1 MDEQVVNQ
9 TGSFQEWL
17 TALLRPLEFAERSGL
32 EQVDR
37 VKNLD
42 AQIASASRSLV
53 QLAIPPDLRALFESI
68 HALFSTPSS
77 GAERMERV
85 TETLSRVSPLGE
97 AGVVGKLL
105 SRGTSVL
112 PGVGPKRE
120 QQLAARG
127 LRNMGDLLFHLPSRY
142 EDRRRLSNL
151 DEIEVGH
158 RATFI
163 ADVLLVDF
171 ISRSQGRGRGTGRV
185 LQAVVGDEKA
195 TLNLKWFR
203 GGESIAR
210 HLNQG
215 DRLLISGDVK
225 RYRFSKEIV
234 HPEIEQLDEL
244 GEAAGRDESEAG
256 QVVPIYTA
264 PEGVNPRTLRRLI
277 GMAVNDYADLVGGH
291 LPKEC
296 VKERNLP
303 DIGEALRALHQ
314 PPRDAQVDH
323 YAEWTSPAHERV
335 VLEEL
340 YLLELGLALRRQ
352 KEAAQPGTALS
363 SGSESMSK
371 AMAEL
376 PFELTPAQR
385 RAWLQISADL
395 ARPHPMRRL
404 LQGDVGSGKT
414 VVAWLAAVAA
424 SSSGFQAALMA
435 PTELLAEQHMRTLT
449 SLVRGGAVSGQ
460 VRVGLLT
467 ASMTTA
473 DSDALRAQVA
483 AGEIDLIVGTH
494 ALLQPSVVFPG
505 LALVIIDEQHRFGV
519 KQRALLAAKGTEG
532 RAPHSLVMTATPI
545 PRTLALTVYGDLDVS
560 VIDGLPPGRSPV
572 KTSLLR
578 DGEGQSVMR
587 EVRETL
593 SRGEQVYVVYP
604 LVEESEHIDLRSALE
619 STERIQAA
627 FPDARVGIVH
637 GRLDPEERL
646 HVMRLFT
653 RGEIQILVATTV
665 IEVGVDVANATLI
678 VVEHAER
685 FGLAQLHQLRGR
697 VGRADRPGTCLL
709 VARGGG
715 EVAEARLRAM
725 LATTDGFKIAD
736 ADLRI
741 RGPGEFLGTKQSGV
755 LPDLRIADLIRD
767 ARLISVA
774 REAALDSVRADP
786 GLATKTELRRAVDL
800 RWGDRLSLMGVG

>member
-1 MDEQVVNQ
+1 MDEAISSQS
-9 TGSFQEWL
+9 GSFREL
-17 TALLRPLEFAERSGL
+17 LSALLRPLEFAQTSGL
-32 EQVDR
+32 AQIDR

-42 AQIASASRSLV
+42 AQVAKLSLSLS
-53 QLAIPPDLRALFESI
+53 QLAIPPDMRGIFESLCT
-68 HALFSTPSS
+68 LFSSESS
-77 GAERMERV
+77 GAERLERV
-85 TETLSRVSPLGE
+85 TEALQRLEPFGRAEAPSRIL
-97 AGVVGKLL
+97 A
-105 SRGTSVL
+105 RGTSVL
-112 PGVGPKRE
+112 TGVGPKRE

-127 LRNMGDLLFHLPSRY
+127 LRSIGDLLFHLPSRY

-158 RATFI
+158 RATFL

-171 ISRSQGRGRGTGRV
+171 ISRSHGRGRGKV
-185 LQAVVGDEKA
+185 LQAVVGDGNN

-210 HLNQG
+210 HLNKG

-234 HPEIEQLDEL
+234 HPEIERLDL
-244 GEAAGRDESEAG
+244 GGEDDEKDESAVG

-277 GMAVNDYADLVGGH
+277 ELAVKDYADLVEGH
-291 LPKEC
+291 LPHSVAE
-296 VKERNLP
+296 ERGLP
-303 DIGEALRALHQ
+303 PIGEALRALHQ
-314 PPRDAQVDH
+314 PPREAQVDD
-323 YAEWTSPAHERV
+323 YAEWMSPAHERV

-352 KEAAQPGTALS
+352 QEAAQPGTPLRS
-363 SGSESMSK
+363 KGESVAA
-371 AMAEL
+371 AMQEL
-376 PFELTPAQR
+376 PFELTAAQR
-385 RAWLQISADL
+385 RAWDQISSDL

-424 SSSGFQAALMA
+424 ASSGFQTALMA

-449 SLVRGGAVSGQ
+449 ALARGGEVG
-460 VRVGLLT
+460 RGIRIGLLT
-467 ASMTTA
+467 ASMGA
-473 DSDALRAQVA
+473 AESGPLRQKVA
-483 AGEIDLIVGTH
+483 TGEIDLVIGTH
-494 ALLQPSVVFPG
+494 ALLQPSVVFSG
-505 LALVIIDEQHRFGV
+505 LALAVIDEQHRFGV
-519 KQRALLAAKGTEG
+519 RQRADLAAKGTGG

-572 KTSLLR
+572 STALLR
-578 DGEGQSVMR
+578 EGEGLSVTR
-587 EVRETL
+587 QVRETL
-593 SRGEQVYVVYP
+593 ARGEQVYVVYP

-619 STERIQAA
+619 STERIRGA
-627 FPDARVGIVH
+627 FPEAQVGIVH
-637 GRLDPEERL
+637 GRLEPKERL
-646 HVMRLFT
+646 QVMDRFT

-665 IEVGVDVANATLI
+665 IEVGVDVANATLM

-697 VGRADRPGTCLL
+697 VGRAHRPGTCLL

-725 LATTDGFKIAD
+725 LETTDGFVIAD

-741 RGPGEFLGTKQSGV
+741 RGPGEFLGTRQSGV

-767 ARLISVA
+767 ARLISAA
-774 REAALDSVRADP
+774 REAALDSVRVDP
-786 GLATKTELRRAVDL
+786 GLRKDASLQRAVRS
-800 RWGDRLSLMGVG
+800 RWGERLSLMGVG